1 MMITFPNI
9 MPPSYPLKEKYE
21 DNTIR
26 STMEDGSVITR
37 RKFTRSRATFTL
49 QYDALPIVQYT
60 ALIDFFRNTTFMGA
74 KPFEWTHPE
83 TKKKY
88 TVRLKELGDFEL
100 SVIGIYKGSVTLEE
114 V

>member
-1 MMITFPNI
+1 
-9 MPPSYPLKEKYE
+9 
-21 DNTIR
+21 
-26 STMEDGSVITR
+26 
-37 RKFTRSRATFTL
+37 
-49 QYDALPIVQYT
+49 
-60 ALIDFFRNTTFMGA
+60 MGT